1 MSNEDEQEQGAFVA
15 SLKRNNKQ
23 IRSDRATAI
32 EEDAQMAYRREIED
46 LEMSIKRMRREQEN
60 MLDMSPDNAQSLIL
74 GKDFDA
80 PAYIARDTALGLNI
94 RNAEI
99 KLEIAANRFNYLFG
113 GV

>member
-1 MSNEDEQEQGAFVA
+1 MAEEETPGAFVA

-23 IRSDRATAI
+23 IRSDRAASI
-32 EEDAQMAYRREIED
+32 AEDAQMAYRRGIED
-46 LEMSIKRMRREQEN
+46 LEMGIKRMQREQDN
-60 MLDMSPDNAQSLIL
+60 MLDMSPENAQSLIL

-80 PAYIARDTALGLNI
+80 NKYLELDSKLSLDI

-99 KLEIAANRFNYLFG
+99 KIDLAKTRYNFLFG